1 VQASAHLY
9 AKRSWTAGIAETIS
23 AKRAP
28 QPDTSDWELSVKPVF
43 ARVTIATP
51 RVDLGNETVR
61 FAVNVG
67 NVIVQALISRELLE
81 GRFAATPDPTSWLQA
96 YQSNS
101 EAIDRMT
108 TRLYLRDAM
117 APVILH
123 ISPNWTRGY

>member
-1 VQASAHLY
+1 
-9 AKRSWTAGIAETIS
+9 
-23 AKRAP
+23 
-28 QPDTSDWELSVKPVF
+28 VKPVF